1 MLASAKSRAD
11 RIPMGQPILVG
22 HHSEVLDRKFRAK
35 IHADMGKAY
44 ALHDDA
50 ADLRRQARGVGNCI
64 RSDALEKLRAKLQ
77 IAMDSHAVMVAANK
91 AIRTHM
97 SDQVAALAAI
107 MATGMLE
114 ENARVLLQPDF
125 AGRIGFPG

>member
-1 MLASAKSRAD
+1 
-11 RIPMGQPILVG
+11 MGQPILVG

-44 ALHDDA
+44 ALQDDA
-50 ADLRRQARGVGNCI
+50 ADLRRQARGVGKCI
-64 RSDALEKLRAKLQ
+64 RSDDPEALEKLRAKLQ